1 MQFPIKHNK
10 MNKYILTL
18 TTLGLLLISSCRT
31 PHQIAYM
38 QDWENGEIHEAISA
52 GVASL
57 RAQPDDKLSIA
68 VSTDNPQLSESLNLP
83 TFSHRIGR
91 SNYISN
97 PMNTI
102 SQSETMSLYTVD
114 ANGNID
120 FPLIGTIHIGGMTRN
135 EIADYVTK
143 QLEDGNIARNPVVTV
158 EWANAGVTIVGEV
171 SRPGLYQLSR
181 DVTTLPQALGMAGDL
196 TIQGRRDNI
205 LVVREENGKTIS
217 YRVDMTDGDKL
228 LSSPVYYVKQ
238 NDYIYVEPNNMKK
251 RTSTVNGNNVLSASF
266 WVSIAS
272 LLTSIAVLV
281 FK

>member
-1 MQFPIKHNK
+1 